1 MRNRA
6 SLTAEYMALFR
17 ALESSRPERSRL
29 FRDPLAAI
37 FLHQWRKWLY
47 GIAQLYMG
55 RRLVEQLLDRSAPGA
70 RAAGIACTK
79 WIDGVLREIGQ
90 AAVGSILVFTYVHRG
105 VLERPELFFGAEQL
119 MSRLRSYGEPWTFGL
134 YPENLEGFLAA
145 RGLRPMI
152 DLSVKEVW
160 QHAGRPGADTRGYE
174 FYRLAAARVQG
185 SE

>member
-1 MRNRA
+1 MKNRA

-17 ALESSRPERSRL
+17 ALESSKPERSRL
-29 FRDPLAAI
+29 FCDPLAAI
-37 FLHQWRKWLY
+37 FLRQWRKWLY

-55 RRLVEQLLDRSAPGA
+55 RRLVQQLLDRNAPGA

-90 AAVGSILVFTYVHRG
+90 ATVGSILLFTYVHRG
-105 VLERPELFFGAEQL
+105 VLDRPELFLDAEKL
-119 MSRLRSYGEPWTFGL
+119 MSKLRSYGEPWTFGL
-134 YPENLEGFLAA
+134 YPENLESFLAV
-145 RGLRPMI
+145 RGLRSMI
-152 DLSVKEVW
+152 DLSVAEVW
-160 QHAGRPGADTRGYE
+160 KSTGRPGADTRGYE